1 MTLAD
6 WQKAQTEDQY
16 ISRVIRFLASAM
28 KPSSREVSTEHP
40 EIKLLLRQWHKLELR
55 NGVLYRKRNDRGRTA
70 YQLVLPLPFRER
82 ALQGIHEEVGHLGPE
97 RALHLARVRFFW
109 PGMAKAIEEKCK
121 TCERCFRRKAVP
133 QKAAPMESITT
144 TPLYKVLS
152 GSAHK
157 RSESENHS
165 KALWENFIVHY
176 SFPSRLLSDQGRD
189 FESRTIKELCAVI
202 GATKVRTTPYHPRG
216 NPVERFNRTLLG
228 MLGTLEDKEKH
239 HWRDYVKPLVHAY
252 NCTRNDTTGY
262 SPYELMF
269 GRQPR
274 LPIDFVLGIT
284 PDTGDHL
291 THSEYVKSLRQCL
304 QESYSLASESAQKS
318 RDKYKS
324 RFDKTVRAVR
334 LFTGDRVLVRN
345 VKGLGSHRS
354 PTETTCYLTSDMF
367 YLEVLLLPGG
377 DVEDVKVAHH
387 GEAPVSWEPL
397 LTLLRSKR
405 FDDFSMKLD
414 CLSSLYN
421 MIGDN
426 ETKIKVYTALQHLE
440 RDLLKISQLPRPLI
454 DHDLHVDT
462 ILNGR
467 IGKVTLQREGNPL
480 SIKYYISPYDL
491 LTDNDDAEC
500 KVALVVA
507 GASDSTHRLQMTSLI
522 QKPPIIN
529 SEGLPVFLPLD
540 NVTSEVL
547 PACFFLK
554 LQPPLPMLSS
564 FIHKM
569 DQITEMN
576 LCETDLQWLPFPW
589 LLKAS
594 LGETSCSDYLEN
606 AHFFVVDNQMHGYV
620 LAGDAWGVEGLRGAL
635 VHSIPFTH
643 PAHVPPLLELLRHQA
658 AINTLLSSF
667 ITPHRPSEGSEPDLH
682 CEVLP
687 ESDSSFSV
695 SFPLH
700 ESDCLG
706 VLLVNVKDSHQI
718 TCRLFMPCS
727 KDLSIDEY
735 IMRVLKRCMCIPLVM
750 RAICR
755 RLAQNGS
762 SGVIAS
768 TLAAGYSAHAVAPA
782 AGLYTAVS
790 EAL

>member
-1 MTLAD
+1 MEGKMSGGVDTNETILSKLRSKYADKPWNETL
-6 WQKAQTEDQY
+6 
-16 ISRVIRFLASAM
+16 
-28 KPSSREVSTEHP
+28 
-40 EIKLLLRQWHKLELR
+40 
-55 NGVLYRKRNDRGRTA
+55 
-70 YQLVLPLPFRER
+70 QLVRRCMDKSKTDSRTSELYLRCLGR
-82 ALQGIHEEVGHLGPE
+82 LHEELNVSSLT
-97 RALHLARVRFFW
+97 AMV
-109 PGMAKAIEEKCK
+109 
-121 TCERCFRRKAVP
+121 
-133 QKAAPMESITT
+133 
-144 TPLYKVLS
+144 
-152 GSAHK
+152 
-157 RSESENHS
+157 
-165 KALWENFIVHY
+165 
-176 SFPSRLLSDQGRD
+176 SRLEMIAKQR
-189 FESRTIKELCAVI
+189 
-202 GATKVRTTPYHPRG
+202 
-216 NPVERFNRTLLG
+216 
-228 MLGTLEDKEKH
+228 
-239 HWRDYVKPLVHAY
+239 
-252 NCTRNDTTGY
+252 
-262 SPYELMF
+262 
-269 GRQPR
+269 
-274 LPIDFVLGIT
+274 
-284 PDTGDHL
+284 
-291 THSEYVKSLRQCL
+291 
-304 QESYSLASESAQKS
+304 
-318 RDKYKS
+318 
-324 RFDKTVRAVR
+324 
-334 LFTGDRVLVRN
+334 
-345 VKGLGSHRS
+345 GLGSHRS

-421 MIGDN
+421 IIGDN

-594 LGETSCSDYLEN
+594 LGETSCSDYLEKMPISLCL
-606 AHFFVVDNQMHGYV
+606 FQTTRCMVMCWQ
-620 LAGDAWGVEGLRGAL
+620 
-635 VHSIPFTH
+635 
-643 PAHVPPLLELLRHQA
+643 LLRHQA

-718 TCRLFMPCS
+718 TCRLFTPCS

-762 SGVIAS
+762 SV
-768 TLAAGYSAHAVAPA
+768 L
-782 AGLYTAVS
+782 VS
-790 EAL
+790 KQPSWNLTF